1 MKERINPDIKLSLI
15 RRTSYMLL
23 LVVAVCVIPLAL
35 AQRNT
40 TKTKSRQARQPEQ
53 RINERGYAFPANT
66 IVVTNT
72 DDSGPG
78 SLRDALAAAV
88 DGDIIDATGISG
100 TILLTSGELQITTA
114 VAINGPGDTSL
125 TIDGNGTFRVF
136 DNLTSGATIA
146 GFTITNGSAPG
157 DSGGGVFNEGGNSA
171 TLRLSDCIVSGNS
184 ADFGGGIFNLNGAL
198 IVNNCTISGNGA
210 AFSGGGIV
218 NSASDAAATLT
229 ITNSTIS
236 DNSATANDG
245 GGILNVAAA
254 SVASIAS
261 VIVSNSTLSGNSA
274 TGNGGAAANV
284 ADVPNLARLTITNS
298 TISDNSAT
306 ANGGGI
312 YNQGNA
318 QFQIGGTVLNA
329 GSSGENIFNG
339 GQATSLGYNLSS
351 DDGAGILIGT
361 GDQINTDP
369 LLGPLQ
375 DNGGP
380 TFTHALLPGSPAID
394 AGDPSFAPPPTFDQ
408 RGPGFPR
415 VSGSLIDIGSFE
427 VQAGGT
433 PTPTPT
439 STSTATATA
448 SPTPTSTAT
457 ATATAT
463 ASSTPTS
470 TATATATASPTPTST
485 ARPSPTPRS
494 APTPRPRPT
503 PPPRP

>member
-1 MKERINPDIKLSLI
+1 MKERINSDIKLSLI
-15 RRTSYMLL
+15 RSTSYMLL
-23 LVVAVCVIPLAL
+23 LGVAVCVIPLAL

-53 RINERGYAFPANT
+53 RINERGYAFPANI

-100 TILLTSGELQITTA
+100 TILLTSGELQITHAIT
-114 VAINGPGDTSL
+114 INGPGAGSL
-125 TIDGNGTFRVF
+125 SIEGNATFRVF
-136 DNLTSGATIA
+136 DNLTSGASIS
-146 GFTITNGSAPG
+146 GFSITNGSAPG
-157 DSGGGVFNEGGNSA
+157 DNGGGIFNEGGNSA

-198 IVNNCTISGNGA
+198 TVNNCTISGNGA

-218 NSASDAAATLT
+218 NSASDAAATST

-245 GGILNVAAA
+245 GGILNGAAG

-274 TGNGGAAANV
+274 TGNGGAVANA

-318 QFQIGGTVLNA
+318 QFQIGSTVLNA

-369 LLGPLQ
+369 MLGPLQ

-394 AGDPSFAPPPTFDQ
+394 AGDPSFAPPPSFDQ

-415 VSGSLIDIGSFE
+415 VSGSGIDIGSFE

-433 PTPTPT
+433 PTPTP
-439 STSTATATA
+439 
-448 SPTPTSTAT
+448 
-457 ATATAT
+457 
-463 ASSTPTS
+463 
-470 TATATATASPTPTST
+470 
-485 ARPSPTPRS
+485 RPSPTPRI

>member
-1 MKERINPDIKLSLI
+1 MKERINSDIKSYLVRS
-15 RRTSYMLL
+15 TSYMLL
-23 LVVAVCVIPLAL
+23 LGVAVCVIPLAL

-53 RINERGYAFPANT
+53 RINERGYAVPAN
-66 IVVTNT
+66 IIIVTNT

-100 TILLTSGELQITTA
+100 TILLTSGELQITHAIT
-114 VAINGPGDTSL
+114 INGPGAGSL
-125 TIDGNGTFRVF
+125 SIDGNATFRVF
-136 DNLTSGATIA
+136 DNLTSGVSIS
-146 GFTITNGSAPG
+146 GFSITNGSAPG
-157 DSGGGVFNEGGNSA
+157 DNGGGIFSEGGDSA

-198 IVNNCTISGNGA
+198 TVNNCTISGNEA

-218 NSASDAAATLT
+218 SSGSGAAATLT

-245 GGILNVAAA
+245 GV
-254 SVASIAS
+254 
-261 VIVSNSTLSGNSA
+261 
-274 TGNGGAAANV
+274 
-284 ADVPNLARLTITNS
+284 
-298 TISDNSAT
+298 
-306 ANGGGI
+306 

-318 QFQIGGTVLNA
+318 QFQIGSTVLNA

-369 LLGPLQ
+369 MLGPLQ

-394 AGDPSFAPPPTFDQ
+394 AGDPSFAPPPSFDQ
-408 RGPGFPR
+408 RGPGFDR
-415 VSGSLIDIGSFE
+415 VSGSRIDIGSFE
-427 VQAGGT
+427 VQVGGT
-433 PTPTPT
+433 PTPT
-439 STSTATATA
+439 ATG
-448 SPTPTSTAT
+448 
-457 ATATAT
+457 
-463 ASSTPTS
+463 
-470 TATATATASPTPTST
+470 
-485 ARPSPTPRS
+485 RPSPTPRL

>member
-1 MKERINPDIKLSLI
+1 
-15 RRTSYMLL
+15 
-23 LVVAVCVIPLAL
+23 VIPLAL

-40 TKTKSRQARQPEQ
+40 TKTKGGQARQPEQ
-53 RINERGYAFPANT
+53 KINERGQASPAN
-66 IVVTNT
+66 IIIVTNT

-78 SLRDALAAAV
+78 SLRDALASAN
-88 DGDIIDATGISG
+88 DGDTIAATGISG

-114 VAINGPGDTSL
+114 VTINGPGAGSL
-125 TIDGNGTFRVF
+125 SIDGNGTFRVF
-136 DNLTSGATIA
+136 DNLTSGASIS

-157 DSGGGVFNEGGNSA
+157 ASGGGIFNEGGNAA
-171 TLRLSDCIVSGNS
+171 TLRLSDCTISGNS

-198 IVNNCTISGNGA
+198 TVNNCTISGNGA
-210 AFSGGGIV
+210 AFSGGGIS
-218 NSASDAAATLT
+218 NFASGAAATLT

-245 GGILNVAAA
+245 GGILNGAAG

-274 TGNGGAAANV
+274 TGNGGAVADV
-284 ADVPNLARLTITNS
+284 ADVPDLVRLTITNS

-318 QFQIGGTVLNA
+318 QFQIGSTILNA

-351 DDGAGILIGT
+351 DDGGGILIGT

-369 LLGPLQ
+369 MLGPLQ

-394 AGDPSFAPPPTFDQ
+394 AGDPSFVPPPFFDQ
-408 RGPGFPR
+408 RGPGFDR
-415 VSGSLIDIGSFE
+415 VSGSGIDIGSFE
-427 VQAGGT
+427 VQVGGT
-433 PTPTPT
+433 PTPSP
-439 STSTATATA
+439 TATATGTA

-457 ATATAT
+457 ATGT
-463 ASSTPTS
+463 ASLTPTP
-470 TATATATASPTPTST
+470 TATATATVSPTPTST

>member
-1 MKERINPDIKLSLI
+1 MKERINSDIKSYLVRS
-15 RRTSYMLL
+15 TSYMLL
-23 LVVAVCVIPLAL
+23 LGVAVCVIPLAL

-53 RINERGYAFPANT
+53 RIDERGYAFPANI

-72 DDSGPG
+72 ADSGPG

-100 TILLTSGELQITTA
+100 TILLTSGELQITQA
-114 VAINGPGDTSL
+114 VTIGGPGAGNL
-125 TIDGNGTFRVF
+125 AVDGNGTFRVF
-136 DNLTSGATIA
+136 DNLTSGVSIS
-146 GFTITNGSAPG
+146 GFSITNGSAPG
-157 DSGGGVFNEGGNSA
+157 DNGGGVFSEGGDSA

-184 ADFGGGIFNLNGAL
+184 ADFGGGIFNFNGTL
-198 IVNNCTISGNGA
+198 TVNNCTISGNGA
-210 AFSGGGIV
+210 GFSGGGIA

-245 GGILNVAAA
+245 GGILSGASG

-274 TGNGGAAANV
+274 TGNGGAVANA

-318 QFQIGGTVLNA
+318 QFQIGSTVLNA

-369 LLGPLQ
+369 MLGPLQ

-394 AGDPSFAPPPTFDQ
+394 AGDPSFAPPPSFDQ
-408 RGPGFPR
+408 RGPGFDR
-415 VSGSLIDIGSFE
+415 VSGSRIDIGSFE
-427 VQAGGT
+427 VQVGGT
-433 PTPTPT
+433 PTPT
-439 STSTATATA
+439 ATG
-448 SPTPTSTAT
+448 
-457 ATATAT
+457 
-463 ASSTPTS
+463 
-470 TATATATASPTPTST
+470 TASPTPTST

>member
-1 MKERINPDIKLSLI
+1 MKERTNLDIKLYLI
-15 RRTSYMLL
+15 RSTSYMLL
-23 LVVAVCVIPLAL
+23 LGVAVCVIPLAL

-40 TKTKSRQARQPEQ
+40 TKTKGGQARQPEQ
-53 RINERGYAFPANT
+53 KINERGQASPAN
-66 IVVTNT
+66 IIIVTNT

-78 SLRDALAAAV
+78 SLRDALASAN
-88 DGDIIDATGISG
+88 DGDTILATGISG

-114 VAINGPGDTSL
+114 VAINGPGAGSL

-136 DNLTSGATIA
+136 DNLTSGASIS

-157 DSGGGVFNEGGNSA
+157 ASGGGIFNEGGNSA
-171 TLRLSDCIVSGNS
+171 TLRLSDCTISGNS
-184 ADFGGGIFNLNGAL
+184 ADFGGGIFNLNGAPT
-198 IVNNCTISGNGA
+198 VNNCTISGNEA
-210 AFSGGGIV
+210 AFSGGGIA
-218 NSASDAAATLT
+218 NSASGAAATLT
-229 ITNSTIS
+229 ITNSTVS

-245 GGILNVAAA
+245 GGILNVAVG
-254 SVASIAS
+254 SVASIT
-261 VIVSNSTLSGNSA
+261 VSNSTLSGNSA
-274 TGNGGAAANV
+274 TGNGGAVASV
-284 ADVPNLARLTITNS
+284 ADVPDLARLTITNS

-306 ANGGGI
+306 GNGGGI
-312 YNQGNA
+312 YDAGTA
-318 QFQIGGTVLNA
+318 EFEIGSTILNA

-351 DDGAGILIGT
+351 DDGGGILIRT

-369 LLGPLQ
+369 MLGPLQ

-394 AGDPSFAPPPTFDQ
+394 AGDPSFAPPPFFDQ
-408 RGPGFPR
+408 RGPGFDR
-415 VSGSLIDIGSFE
+415 VSGSGIDIGSFE
-427 VQAGGT
+427 VQVGGT

-439 STSTATATA
+439 ATA
-448 SPTPTSTAT
+448 SATPTSTPT
-457 ATATAT
+457 ATG
-463 ASSTPTS
+463 
-470 TATATATASPTPTST
+470 TASPTPTST

>member
-1 MKERINPDIKLSLI
+1 MI
-15 RRTSYMLL
+15 LL
-23 LVVAVCVIPLAL
+23 GVAVCVIPLAL
-35 AQRNT
+35 AQRNI

-125 TIDGNGTFRVF
+125 TVDGNGTFRVF

-146 GFTITNGSAPG
+146 GFTITNGSASG
-157 DSGGGVFNEGGNSA
+157 DNGGGVFNEGGNSA
-171 TLRLSDCIVSGNS
+171 TLRLSDCTVSGNS

-210 AFSGGGIV
+210 AFSGGGIA
-218 NSASDAAATLT
+218 NSASGAGATLT

-245 GGILNVAAA
+245 GGILNGAAG

-284 ADVPNLARLTITNS
+284 ADVPDLARLTITNS

-318 QFQIGGTVLNA
+318 QFQIGSTVLNA

-369 LLGPLQ
+369 MLGPLQ

-394 AGDPSFAPPPTFDQ
+394 AGDPSFAPPPAFDQ

-415 VSGSLIDIGSFE
+415 VSGSVIDIGSFE

-433 PTPTPT
+433 PTPTP
-439 STSTATATA
+439 
-448 SPTPTSTAT
+448 
-457 ATATAT
+457 
-463 ASSTPTS
+463 
-470 TATATATASPTPTST
+470 
-485 ARPSPTPRS
+485 RPSPTPRI